1 MPENQNIQNKKL
13 PLKFFIWEVF
23 LFSITLFLGIATAFQ
38 IKGVLKT
45 EEISVAPVTF
55 WQVVYSFIIGT
66 LFVLA
71 VVFLIKSKSKK
82 GKIFKILFIFT
93 IFWGGLVTLDVWLG
107 SIFYLS
113 GEIFALF
120 LIIFLIYLWF
130 KEHSVLIHNICLI
143 LGIIG
148 ACATLGLR
156 IEPFTMLLLLAIF
169 SVYDFIAVYKTK
181 HMVKM
186 ATEMIESKAI
196 LGFVIP
202 QQASGFKGDLKELKI
217 GGPNLILGGGDIAF
231 PLLFCTSLLNQSLLF
246 SLIVAVF
253 SIIGLFFSFLI
264 FKFQKERKAIPA
276 LPPIALFCIL
286 GYLITLII

>member
-1 MPENQNIQNKKL
+1 MSENRNTKNKKL

-38 IKGVLKT
+38 IKNVLKA
-45 EEISVAPVTF
+45 EEVSVAPITF

-66 LFVLA
+66 LLILA
-71 VVFLIKSKSKK
+71 VVFLIKSKAKK
-82 GKIFKILFIFT
+82 GKIFKIIFVFT
-93 IFWGGLVTLDVWLG
+93 IFFGGLITLDIWLG
-107 SIFYLS
+107 SIFYLL

-130 KEHSVLIHNICLI
+130 KEHSILIHNICLI

-156 IEPFTMLLLLAIF
+156 IEPFIMFLLLAIF

-186 ATEMIESKAI
+186 AQEMVESKAI
-196 LGFVIP
+196 LGFIIP
-202 QQASGFKGDLKELKI
+202 QKVSGFKGNLKELKI
-217 GGPNLILGGGDIAF
+217 GGSNLILGGGDIAF
-231 PLLFCTSLLNQSLLF
+231 PLLFCVSLLNRNLLS

-264 FKFQKERKAIPA
+264 FKFQKERKPIPA
-276 LPPIALFCIL
+276 LPPIALFSIL